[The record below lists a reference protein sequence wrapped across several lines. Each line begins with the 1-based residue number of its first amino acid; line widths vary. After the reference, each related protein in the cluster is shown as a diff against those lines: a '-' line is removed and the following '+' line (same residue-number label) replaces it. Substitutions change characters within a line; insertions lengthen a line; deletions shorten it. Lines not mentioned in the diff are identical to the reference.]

1 MTLISGFGPLNYA
14 GCFAATLS
22 SALASYVSCPKLLQ
36 VIADDK
42 LYPYWLVGILG
53 KGYGKSKEPIR
64 AYAFTFIL
72 ALVFVL
78 IGKFYGFIR
87 ISLWYYVLSTVFLS
101 SAFIIAHLDV
111 IALLISNFF
120 LATFALMNYSTFHV
134 SLVKP
139 IGWRPT
145 FKV

>member
-1 MTLISGFGPLNYA
+1 
-14 GCFAATLS
+14 
-22 SALASYVSCPKLLQ
+22 
-36 VIADDK
+36 
-42 LYPYWLVGILG
+42 
-53 KGYGKSKEPIR
+53 
-64 AYAFTFIL
+64 
-72 ALVFVL
+72 VFVL
-78 IGKFYGFIR
+78 IGTFYGFIR
-87 ISLWYYVLSTVFLS
+87 ISLWYYVLLTVFLS

>member
-53 KGYGKSKEPIR
+53 KGYGKAKEPLR
-64 AYAFTFIL
+64 AYAFTFLL

-78 IGKFYGFIR
+78 IGK
-87 ISLWYYVLSTVFLS
+87 SHLTVVS
-101 SAFIIAHLDV
+101 D
-111 IALLISNFF
+111 SNKCQVV
-120 LATFALMNYSTFHV
+120 H
-134 SLVKP
+134 
-139 IGWRPT
+139 
-145 FKV
+145 

>member
-64 AYAFTFIL
+64 AYAFTFVL

-78 IGKFYGFIR
+78 IGMTSCLYSVQLLTN
-87 ISLWYYVLSTVFLS
+87 SLFVS
-101 SAFIIAHLDV
+101 SQ
-111 IALLISNFF
+111 LIW
-120 LATFALMNYSTFHV
+120 T
-134 SLVKP
+134 
-139 IGWRPT
+139 
-145 FKV
+145 

>member
-1 MTLISGFGPLNYA
+1 MEFQAMTLISGFGPLNYA

-78 IGKFYGFIR
+78 IGKFLLT
-87 ISLWYYVLSTVFLS
+87 IS
-101 SAFIIAHLDV
+101 
-111 IALLISNFF
+111 
-120 LATFALMNYSTFHV
+120 
-134 SLVKP
+134 
-139 IGWRPT
+139 
-145 FKV
+145 